1 MKTVDSSSN
10 LIASYPDLKGR
21 SVFISGGAT
30 GIGAA
35 IVEAYA
41 KQGAKTAFVDLDE
54 SAGNELA
61 TRLNAAGYTVRFDHC
76 DITNIKDYQGKIH
89 DAAEAFGRKGDHC
102 HRAGAWRDR
111 AGGQRTIGSSGS

>member
-1 MKTVDSSSN
+1 MNKTKSAV
-10 LIASYPDLKGR
+10 YPDLKDR

-54 SAGNELA
+54 KAG
-61 TRLNAAGYTVRFDHC
+61 TRSPNV
-76 DITNIKDYQGKIH
+76 
-89 DAAEAFGRKGDHC
+89 
-102 HRAGAWRDR
+102 
-111 AGGQRTIGSSGS
+111 